1 MKSKKV
7 VIISSLILFIVG
19 FLLLVLGYWFNKMCL
34 NPLMVEL
41 IKNLGFGVFCSSA
54 VTFGISGP
62 EYYIAKKKSLEKYLA
77 ETNKLLSS
85 FLKIEYF
92 QYETYEK
99 ELIDYFYYKEINK
112 TFPSKNFVEKES
124 ENLNKLKNCHKK
136 FSYIIDDENLFNE
149 VLYDEYKNVIRKL
162 NKVIRSY
169 TKFANDVSI
178 YELDSCYSEFSFF
191 RKKYEVWIFKN
202 LQITLHTYFNLI
214 NNMIKSLNDLTKTYK
229 IAYYRNVAILIDELQ
244 KRLYEVDT
252 ENKLNITAP
261 RGYSIDKIILRKY
274 TNELEKNI
282 EILRSK
288 IYNDDVNEINPRYY
302 LITSL
307 STENE

>member
-1 MKSKKV
+1 M
-7 VIISSLILFIVG
+7 
-19 FLLLVLGYWFNKMCL
+19 
-34 NPLMVEL
+34 
-41 IKNLGFGVFCSSA
+41 
-54 VTFGISGP
+54 
-62 EYYIAKKKSLEKYLA
+62 
-77 ETNKLLSS
+77 
-85 FLKIEYF
+85 
-92 QYETYEK
+92 
-99 ELIDYFYYKEINK
+99 
-112 TFPSKNFVEKES
+112 
-124 ENLNKLKNCHKK
+124 KNCHKK

-178 YELDSCYSEFSFF
+178 YELDSCFSEFSFF

-288 IYNDDVNEINPRYY
+288 IYNDDVNEINLRYY